1 MASKSDL
8 SSSSSPDA
16 LRMQAG
22 SFGMREAKSTSRR
35 ETRTCAVEQSND
47 RVRAIEVRRNGGQL
61 EVAAVAERDPSEV
74 VAAGLSPAIL
84 VIAREVAVV
93 TTTDL
98 ATDDEAE
105 LRSMARL
112 ALARETATEGVET
125 LGDFQVESRNAE
137 GARAILAAVPAATV
151 ASMRETVG
159 IPVKRA
165 TVRALGTLAL
175 LRTAPELRRG
185 LVLAVDATATSVEL
199 AAARDGMLLASRG
212 LSIPSEE
219 SSPLAVRDEILPA
232 VRMMLGSLRAAE
244 PSATVALSRVLVFGS
259 HAIFE
264 AISAE
269 LARVTG
275 APVARLESHPSIT
288 LSALDASTREAF
300 LASCWPLAGALLED
314 EAALRRDGS
323 AIDFLAPT
331 GLIDVAARTR
341 QRVLLVAGVVV
352 VAALAGWTLGS
363 REWRALEARRDDL
376 ESKARNALPEL
387 RRAKRDELRL
397 KHVDAREKLAPDWLA
412 HLDILRRF
420 APDPQV
426 VVLDGMTAQFS
437 GSEIEY
443 GKNGTFDATPE
454 LRFVVDGEAKDRGV
468 ADALRD
474 ALVREKGYTLG
485 STGADARGGR
495 RLPAPF
501 AYTLRTSELVPAA
514 AKDSTSSPNAGG
526 ASQPSSSGASGGK
539 TSTQPNQGSNAEAK
553 P

>member
-16 LRMQAG
+16 LRVQAG
-22 SFGMREAKSTSRR
+22 HVGMRGAKSTSRK
-35 ETRTCAVEQSND
+35 EMRTCAVELSND
-47 RVRAIEVRRNGGQL
+47 RVRTIEVRRNSGQL
-61 EVAAVAERDPSEV
+61 EVVTISERDPNDV
-74 VAAGLSPAIL
+74 VAAESNPAIL
-84 VIAREVAVV
+84 VVAREIAVV

-125 LGDFQVESRNAE
+125 LGDFQIESRNAD

-151 ASMRETVG
+151 ASMRERVG

-175 LRTAPELRRG
+175 LRAAPELRRG
-185 LVLAVDATATSVEL
+185 LVLVVDATAASVEL
-199 AAARDGMLLASRG
+199 VAARDCLLLASRG

-219 SSPLAVRDEILPA
+219 SGPLAARDEVLPA
-232 VRMMLGSLRAAE
+232 VRMLLGSLRSAE
-244 PSATVALSRVLVFGS
+244 QGATVALSRVVVLGS
-259 HAIFE
+259 QAVFE

-314 EAALRRDGS
+314 EAALRGDGS
-323 AIDFLAPT
+323 AIDFLVPT

-352 VAALAGWTLGS
+352 VAALAGWTLGA

-387 RRAKRDELRL
+387 RRDKRDELRL

-420 APDPQV
+420 APDPNA

-514 AKDSTSSPNAGG
+514 AKDSSASSNAGG
-526 ASQPSSSGASGGK
+526 ASQPSSSGASGGT
-539 TSTQPNQGSNAEAK
+539 TSTQPNQGSNTEVK

>member
-1 MASKSDL
+1 
-8 SSSSSPDA
+8 
-16 LRMQAG
+16 MQTG

-35 ETRTCAVEQSND
+35 ETRTCALEQSND

-74 VAAGLSPAIL
+74 AAAGLSPAIL

-175 LRTAPELRRG
+175 LRAAPEIRRG
-185 LVLAVDATATSVEL
+185 LVLVVDATATSVEL

-539 TSTQPNQGSNAEAK
+539 ASTQPNQGSNAEAK